1 MNQKDLLLVASLC
14 AAFVGCADGVE
25 VVETTHVLYSPS
37 VGQIPVPND
46 LLYSGGVDGTLNIP
60 VADPTDLS
68 DPLVAINA
76 LEGWSTVA
84 PFVVQFGASIDL
96 DSVIEGDT
104 LRLFE
109 VSVDTTLVPVG
120 GPVTSVV
127 GEVTSYEVAL
137 SAGDPTGATLEVRP
151 TAPLAPNTVYMVVT
165 TTGILDAE
173 GEPTSKSAEY
183 ALHANQDTVFEPGSS
198 SQTLQGL
205 IGAMQFAAAG
215 QGIDPASITCSY
227 TFTTQSIG
235 VDSVTGAP
243 KAPAASAALVA
254 LGGEAA
260 IVGGLQAAFDA
271 GPGLVD
277 PSSQG
282 WTEAEI
288 DLASWTLADNGFV
301 DTTVDSAGGAASF
314 YQGSIDIP
322 YYSDP
327 LGPGNPT
334 GEEPWT
340 ARFAWLDGSKNL
352 TRFNPLPQVRATER
366 IPVLVSI
373 PNSGITANM
382 PVTLFIH
389 GIGGNRGSL
398 FGVADALAAAG
409 RVGIAIDLPLHGIET
424 TDPSFGFLSVGNT
437 PGTPS
442 GVLRE
447 RLFGTPSVTSALAFM
462 NLSRL
467 LVGRANLDQSVADI
481 TALRVTC
488 DQFDFDGDGTPDVD
502 PGDISFVGHSLGGIV
517 GANALATHRTLGVP
531 GIPATLGMPGGGIAR
546 LLNASLAFGPTIDG
560 VLASQGVTPGTADY
574 ESFFFAA
581 QTVIDA
587 ADPINLAPALA
598 GSDYG
603 IHLIEVVGNGLAID
617 DPASNPADTVVPN
630 SVSSAPLSG
639 TDPLIA
645 AMGLTRHDM
654 LGPITGT
661 PVQAYVPFA
670 EGNHGSLVTPG
681 ADGPGTAG
689 FASFSEMQSQLAEFA
704 ASGGTSLTI
713 NDDSVIAQ

>member
-1 MNQKDLLLVASLC
+1 MNQKDLLFVASFC

-25 VVETTHVLYSPS
+25 VVEPIEDTTTHVLYSPS

-46 LLYSGGVDGTLNIP
+46 LLYSGSVDGTLNIP

-84 PFVVQFGASIDL
+84 PFVIQFGAPIDL
-96 DSVIEGDT
+96 DSVIEEDT

-109 VSVDTTLVPVG
+109 VSVDTTIAPVG

-173 GEPTSKSAEY
+173 GEATSRSAEY
-183 ALHANQDTVFEPGSS
+183 AFHANQDIVMTPGSTS
-198 SQTLQGL
+198 EALQGL
-205 IGAMQFAAAG
+205 VGAMQLAAAG
-215 QGIDPASITCSY
+215 VGIDPASITCSY
-227 TFTTQSIG
+227 TFTTQIIG
-235 VDSVTGAP
+235 LASG
-243 KAPAASAALVA
+243 SAAQVA
-254 LGGEAA
+254 LDDGAEAA
-260 IVGGLQAAFDA
+260 IVAGLQTAFDA
-271 GPGLVD
+271 GLGVVD

-282 WTEAEI
+282 WTGSEI
-288 DLASWTLADNGFV
+288 DLASWTLADNGFE
-301 DTTVDSAGGAASF
+301 DTLQDSPGGDASF
-314 YQGSIDIP
+314 YKGSMDIP

-327 LGPGNPT
+327 LGPGNPA

-340 ARFAWLDGSKNL
+340 ARFAWFDGSRNL
-352 TRFNPLPQVRATER
+352 TQFNPLPQVRATER

-373 PNSGITANM
+373 PNTGITANM

-389 GIGGNRGSL
+389 GIGANRTSL
-398 FGVADALAAAG
+398 RGIADSLAAAG
-409 RVGIAIDLPLHGIET
+409 RVGIAIDLPLHGIDPDDPET
-424 TDPSFGFLSVGNT
+424 SRDDAELAEE
-437 PGTPS
+437 GTVT
-442 GVLRE
+442 GELRE
-447 RLFGTPSVTSALAFM
+447 RLFGIPSADSAFAFM
-462 NLSRL
+462 NLTRL

-481 TALRVTC
+481 TALRETC
-488 DQFDFDGDGTPDVD
+488 VLFDFDGDGNPDVD
-502 PGDISFVGHSLGGIV
+502 PDDMSFVGHSLGGIV
-517 GANALATHRTLGVP
+517 GANALATHRILGEP
-531 GIPATLGMPGGGIAR
+531 GIAATLGMPGGGIAR
-546 LLNASLAFGPTIDG
+546 LLNASLAFGSEIDG
-560 VLASQGVTPGTADY
+560 VLASQEVIPGTAAY

-598 GSDYG
+598 GSDSDYG
-603 IHLIEVVGNGLAID
+603 IHLIEVVGNGVN
-617 DPASNPADTVVPN
+617 NPADTVVPN
-630 SVSSAPLSG
+630 SVSFAPLSG

-654 LGPITGT
+654 PGQITGT
-661 PVQAYVPFA
+661 TVQAYVPFA
-670 EGNHGSLVTPG
+670 EGNHSSLVTPG

-689 FASFSEMQSQLAEFA
+689 FAAFSEMQSQIAEFA
-704 ASGGTSLTI
+704 ATGGTSLTI